1 MRDESLLRAS
11 RAAAL
16 VAAAGFVLQTLLFL
30 LATTGLLGHAK
41 GFVDTTSSQEV
52 DYATYYADLFNHQ
65 HGIVW
70 NVALRDAIGPV
81 AWVGVAVL
89 AVVTAVMVHA
99 ARAWVAAIVLCL
111 GASLA
116 ALADLVFG
124 SLVGFWRYG
133 GWDIEVPANMI
144 AAGRSYEGVKT
155 VSTYLQYDGFIVLAV
170 GLLVLAA
177 LTGWSPAFRV
187 LLRLTAVAL
196 VAYAALDWVWP
207 VWHGSQF
214 ARNVVALGVGV
225 ILAPAS
231 ALMWDRELRR
241 RHDMRNDV
249 TSPAG

>member
-1 MRDESLLRAS
+1 M
-11 RAAAL
+11 
-16 VAAAGFVLQTLLFL
+16 
-30 LATTGLLGHAK
+30 
-41 GFVDTTSSQEV
+41 
-52 DYATYYADLFNHQ
+52 
-65 HGIVW
+65 
-70 NVALRDAIGPV
+70 

-89 AVVTAVMVHA
+89 AVVTAVMFPA
-99 ARAWVAAIVLCL
+99 AKARVAALVLCL
-111 GASLA
+111 GESLA

-155 VSTYLQYDGFIVLAV
+155 VSTYLQYDGFVVLAV
-170 GLLVLAA
+170 GLLVLSAMA
-177 LTGWSPAFRV
+177 GWSPAFRV

-207 VWHGSQF
+207 LWHGSQF
-214 ARNVVALGVGV
+214 ARNVLALGVGV

-241 RHDMRNDV
+241 RLDTRNDM